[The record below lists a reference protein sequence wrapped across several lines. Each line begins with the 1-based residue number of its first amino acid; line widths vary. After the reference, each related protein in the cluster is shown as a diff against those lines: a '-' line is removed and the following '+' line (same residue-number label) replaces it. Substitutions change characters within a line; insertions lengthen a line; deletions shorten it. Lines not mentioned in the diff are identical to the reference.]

1 MNTQFFKDCT
11 ALVTGAS
18 SGIGREIAR
27 QLAPD
32 AQTLILIARRANR
45 FESLE
50 RELVAINPQLIVHS
64 RPVDLSDE
72 AQIDALSQWL
82 YASGLKVNVLVNNA
96 GLGDRGDFA
105 GADWEKIKRIIAVNV
120 IALTKLTHS
129 LLPMLR
135 KARSASII
143 NVSSIV
149 SFLPVPF
156 VAVYAA
162 SKAYVTSFSEA
173 LRAELRGTGV
183 SVTTVCPGP
192 VDTEF
197 GDVAERKGARHYATP
212 ALLEVPVGQVAR
224 EALCAAEND
233 RARVVPG
240 LLVAVAMGFACALPL
255 FVLRFFLN
263 RSARFMRD
271 QDAH

>member
-1 MNTQFFKDCT
+1 MKTYRGCT
-11 ALVTGAS
+11 ALITGAS

-27 QLAPD
+27 QLAPE
-32 AQTLILIARRANR
+32 AKALVLIARRADR
-45 FESLE
+45 LESLE
-50 RELVAINPQLIVHS
+50 RELNVINPQLIVHS
-64 RPVDLSDE
+64 RLVDLADE
-72 AQIDALSQWL
+72 AQIDALSPWL
-82 YASGLKVNVLVNNA
+82 HASGLAVDVLVNNA

-105 GADWEKIKRIIAVNV
+105 GADWEKIKRILAVNV
-120 IALTKLTHS
+120 IALTKLTHC

-135 KARSASII
+135 KARNASII

-149 SFLPVPF
+149 GFLPVPY

-162 SKAYVTSFSEA
+162 SKAYVTSLTEA
-173 LRAELRGTGV
+173 LRAELRGTGI
-183 SVTTVCPGP
+183 SVTAVCPGP

-197 GDVAERKGARHYATP
+197 GAVAAREGAFRYEQP
-212 ALLEVPVGQVAR
+212 GWLKIPVWQVAR
-224 EALCAAEND
+224 EALHAAAND

-240 LLVAVAMGFACALPL
+240 LLVAVAVGLACALPV

-263 RSARFMRD
+263 RSARWMEA